1 VLPDDVVREVGQES
15 HPRQLRQAEAHREQQ
30 FGGPQRSLLDALRLL
45 GLFCIAFWGVIGY
58 AVSLYLSPLATARR

>member
-15 HPRQLRQAEAHREQQ
+15 HPRQLGQADAQREQQ

-45 GLFCIAFWGVIGY
+45 GLCIARWGVIGY
-58 AVSLYLSPLATARR
+58 AVWLFFLR